1 MAEPGKTAAAFPTA
15 SELMQK
21 IAQKEAEKAS
31 EHVKAMAKAD
41 AEKTAL
47 LEKLSKPSGVS
58 DEDRLQRAATIIN
71 RAVANGLTE
80 VLVGKFPNVLCSD
93 HGRAINNLEPG
104 FETTLTGLPREL
116 YDFWDKHLKPKGFK
130 LRVEIVDFPNG
141 IPGDF
146 GMTLKW
152 D

>member
-1 MAEPGKTAAAFPTA
+1 MAEPDKAISAFPTA
-15 SELMQK
+15 GQLMQK

-31 EHVKAMAKAD
+31 QHMSAMAKAD
-41 AEKTAL
+41 AEKKAL
-47 LEKLSKPSGVS
+47 LDKLSKPSGVS
-58 DEDRLQRAATIIN
+58 DDERLKRASAIIN

-80 VLVGKFPNVLCSD
+80 VLIAKFPNVLCTD
-93 HGRAINNLEPG
+93 RGRAINNLEPG
-104 FETTLTGLPREL
+104 FEKTLTGLPREI
-116 YDFWDKHLKPKGFK
+116 YEFWDKHLKDKGFK

-152 D
+152 G

>member
-1 MAEPGKTAAAFPTA
+1 MAEIAFPTA
-15 SELMQK
+15 GELLQK

-31 EHVKAMAKAD
+31 EHVAAMAKAD
-41 AEKTAL
+41 AEKKAL
-47 LEKLSKPSGVS
+47 LDKLSKPSGVS
-58 DEDRLQRAATIIN
+58 DDERLKRAAAIIN

-80 VLVGKFPNVLCSD
+80 VLVGKFPNVLCTD

-104 FETTLTGLPREL
+104 FEKTLTGLPREL
-116 YDFWDKHLKPKGFK
+116 YDFWEKHLKPKGFK

-152 D
+152 G